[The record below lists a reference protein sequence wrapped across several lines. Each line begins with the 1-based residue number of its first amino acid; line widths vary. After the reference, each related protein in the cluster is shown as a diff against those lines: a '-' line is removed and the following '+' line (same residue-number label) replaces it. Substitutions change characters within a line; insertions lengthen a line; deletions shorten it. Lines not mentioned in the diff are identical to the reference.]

1 MSGPVSVKKNVV
13 EFNSNM
19 CEGETVPV
27 FLEIFLILS
36 VNKYCALN
44 IMGIA

>member
-1 MSGPVSVKKNVV
+1 MV

-19 CEGETVPV
+19 CEGEPAPV
-27 FLEIFLILS
+27 FLEIFVILS

-44 IMGIA
+44 IMGLIAYYM